1 MIVADTNIISYLLL
15 PTPYSDTV
23 DKLYKIDSD
32 WVAPTLWKSEFRNVL
47 ALYLRKEIITFEK
60 ALQLQETAE
69 SIMVNNEFD
78 VSSAQVLALV
88 AKSNCSSYDCEF
100 IALAQHF
107 NIPLVTDIMLVNSHY
122 TQVGDIVTCS
132 FSGNLDTIA
141 AATVT
146 SFRFTLPV
154 TPITFGGT
162 NEINK
167 TEL

>member
-23 DKLYKIDSD
+23 DKLYKIDSE

-107 NIPLVTDIMLVNSHY
+107 NIPLVTQDKKVLREFSSISISVVNFIE
-122 TQVGDIVTCS
+122 T
-132 FSGNLDTIA
+132 
-141 AATVT
+141 
-146 SFRFTLPV
+146 
-154 TPITFGGT
+154 
-162 NEINK
+162 
-167 TEL
+167 